1 MPTRIIPLVLS
12 VLGLGFLVFAPAGV
26 AQGLPTFE
34 DFRRVD
40 RMRRLSGQLQTEDL
54 LRVTQVDRRLIER
67 TAAQATNDFQV
78 KWGAAELVNSWPIK
92 RVLFEKALEA
102 SGSNVMVA
110 VRYACLAG
118 QQRDEDTVLPLLHF
132 VEKNDEGNVVPW
144 LVEWRLMQWESKE
157 FAELKVPTLPTIHFR
172 DYAVEAARAR
182 SKLLEAAGYSPYA
195 ARRLGFA
202 PDTPVLSIA
211 RELADQP
218 IEKAAA
224 PFLLGAA
231 RAMQER
237 PMYLLTE
244 LVGETLERATTAAGV
259 EGQTGAETNLRAV
272 ELDRRRD
279 EIKALVSSVERNV
292 VDVANEKEMVQY
304 FNDVL
309 NVGED
314 IAMHRLALEVQG
326 RPLP

>member
-1 MPTRIIPLVLS
+1 MPTKIILLVFS
-12 VLGLGFLVFAPAGV
+12 VLGLGFLVFAPTSG
-26 AQGLPTFE
+26 AQGLPTYE

-40 RMRRLSGQLQTEDL
+40 RVRRLSGQLQTEDL
-54 LRVTQVDRRLIER
+54 LRVTQVDRLLIQR
-67 TAAQATNDFQV
+67 TASATSDFQV
-78 KWGAAELVNSWPIK
+78 KWGAAELVSNWPMK
-92 RVLFEKALEA
+92 RQLFEKALDA

-118 QQRDEDTVLPLLHF
+118 QQKDEDTALPLLHF
-132 VEKNDEGNVVPW
+132 VEKSDEGNVVPW

-157 FAELKVPTLPTIHFR
+157 FAELKVPTSPTMHYR

-182 SKLLEAAGYSPYA
+182 IKLLEAAGYSPYA

-244 LVGETLERATTAAGV
+244 LVGETLERAATVAGV
-259 EGQTGAETNLRAV
+259 EGQTSAETNLRAI

-279 EIKALVSSVERNV
+279 EIKALVSSVERNI
-292 VDVANEKEMVQY
+292 VDVATEKEMVQY
-304 FNDVL
+304 FDDVL
-309 NVGED
+309 SVGED

-326 RPLP
+326 HPLP